1 MTGADGGAGPS
12 ARPGRRWDVALSFAG
27 AQRDYVGQVAEALKA
42 RGVRCFYDADELIQ
56 LWGMHLAEELPR
68 IYAEESAAVVVFISA
83 DYAGRDWTRLERR
96 AAFSRAVTQAG
107 AYLLP
112 ARFDDSELPGLLPD
126 VVTVD
131 LRRYTAG
138 QFADLVVAKLAAL
151 GINRL
156 TPAVGAAG
164 PTQPRGDITVE
175 ERRGADSEDIVGE
188 IKFRQ
193 FVPAELGNNC
203 VLPYA
208 LDDQWVPRSLLRM
221 MQVEGASLIDLGDV
235 RESVIWREYVRSLIT
250 AERIVIN
257 RSFLFRNPVLSTG
270 YTADTDSRSAFAE
283 LLRDGAI
290 VLFLINER
298 SPLESEWAK
307 ESDAATDAAKA
318 LEPILRSVRAWC
330 VRFSWKT
337 DNEDLINAWNGRF
350 ARRIKKT
357 VGLDHRRFLEE
368 VGASRDDASGFR
380 KQLDLLPRL
389 ATPTDQVPVTRSNLY
404 AEYIVREPQDIKQ
417 GRYDFTKP
425 YMIPLKWLFDLVYN
439 SNLAAELELA
449 LVTPVDSV
457 HRSVV
462 HNPNFFQDEVLGDGF
477 SPARVRTSIMEAI
490 QHALFRHDFSTGTLS
505 VFDRVTLPQVVAIR
519 KSEPW
524 QRYVKAVDVL
534 LEEPWLLPHPERGI
548 LHVYSCYDDLIAFI
562 DGSATS

>member
-1 MTGADGGAGPS
+1 MTGADGGVGPS
-12 ARPGRRWDVALSFAG
+12 AQSGRPWDVALSFAG

-42 RGVRCFYDADELIQ
+42 RGVRCFYDADELLR

-107 AYLLP
+107 AYVLP
-112 ARFDDSELPGLLPD
+112 ARFDDSQLPGLLPD

-131 LRRYTAG
+131 LRHYSAG
-138 QFADLVVAKLAAL
+138 QFADLIVAKLAAL
-151 GINRL
+151 GIT
-156 TPAVGAAG
+156 TPAVDAAG
-164 PTQPRGDITVE
+164 RTQSRADLTVQ
-175 ERRGADSEDIVGE
+175 ERREAGPRDVASE

-193 FVPAELGNNC
+193 FAPAELGNNC
-203 VLPYA
+203 ILPYA
-208 LDDQWVPRSLLRM
+208 LDDQWVPRSQLRM
-221 MQVEGASLIDLGDV
+221 MQAEGASLTELGGL
-235 RESVIWREYVRSLIT
+235 RENVIWREYVRALIT

-257 RSFLFRNPVLSTG
+257 RSFLFRNPVLSAG
-270 YTADTDSRSAFAE
+270 YTADTDSRTAFAE
-283 LLRDGAI
+283 LLREGAI

-307 ESDAATDAAKA
+307 ESDVAREAAEA

-330 VRFSWKT
+330 VRFSWKA

-350 ARRIKKT
+350 ARRIQRT
-357 VGLDHRRFLEE
+357 IGLDLGRFLED
-368 VGASRDDASGFR
+368 VGGSRNDASGFR

-389 ATPTDQVPVTRSNLY
+389 ATPTDHVPITRSNLY
-404 AEYIVREPQDIKQ
+404 AEYIVRDPQDIEK
-417 GRYDFTKP
+417 GIYDFTKP

-439 SNLAAELELA
+439 SNLAAELEMALA
-449 LVTPVDSV
+449 TPIDSV

-462 HNPNFFQDEVLGDGF
+462 HSPNFFQDEVPGDGF
-477 SPARVRTSIMEAI
+477 SPARVRTSIMETI
-490 QHALFRHDFSTGTLS
+490 QDALFRRDFSTGALS

-524 QRYVKAVDVL
+524 QKYVKAVDVL

-548 LHVYSCYDDLIAFI
+548 LHVYRCYDDLIAFI
-562 DGSATS
+562 GSSVTS